1 MSIQDRTRVPA
12 GDADTARGDV
22 VRLSIN
28 LAPDV
33 AEVLRGWATK
43 KRISVTEAVRRAIA
57 VWNFVENEKL
67 NGNRL
72 AVVEN
77 LPGGKQ
83 RIREVVLID

>member
-1 MSIQDRTRVPA
+1 MSAQGSTNQQAAGTTTRA
-12 GDADTARGDV
+12 DV

-33 AEVLRGWATK
+33 AKVLRGWADRK
-43 KRISVTEAVRRAIA
+43 HINVTEAIRRAIA
-57 VWNFVENEKL
+57 VWNFVETEKA
-67 NGNRL
+67 NGNSL

-77 LPGGKQ
+77 LSNGKQ

>member
-1 MSIQDRTRVPA
+1 MSVQDRTEKPIRDVA
-12 GDADTARGDV
+12 IKSDV

-33 AEVLRGWATK
+33 AAVLRNWADK
-43 KRISVTEAVRRAIA
+43 KRISVTEAIRRAIA
-57 VWNFVENEKL
+57 VWNFIETEKA

-72 AVVEN
+72 AIVES
-77 LPGGKQ
+77 LPGGGE

>member
-1 MSIQDRTRVPA
+1 MSVQDRTHDPA
-12 GDADTARGDV
+12 GTAAQGRADV

-33 AEVLRGWATK
+33 AAVLRGWAER
-43 KRISVTEAVRRAIA
+43 KRISATEAVRRAIA
-57 VWNFVENEKL
+57 VWNFIETEKDK
-67 NGNRL
+67 GNSL